1 MKITAFNPLIIT
13 RDPDTAIELFEKLG
27 FKQHHI
33 KQNISEIKTT
43 DVRMKDENGFYVDIA
58 QGDGEYTMIR
68 INVDDFDEAIE
79 FFMSHGFRKPHHER
93 AHKTVDTGSSR
104 YTMVVSPSGYI
115 LAVSQHIKDND

>member
-1 MKITAFNPLIIT
+1 MKITTFNPLIIT
-13 RDPDTAIELFEKLG
+13 RDPDAAIELFEKLG
-27 FKQHHI
+27 FKQHHV

-68 INVDDFDEAIE
+68 VNVDDFDEAIE
-79 FFMSHGFRKPHHER
+79 FFMSHGFRKPNHER

>member
-1 MKITAFNPLIIT
+1 MKITTFNPLIIT
-13 RDPDTAIELFEKLG
+13 RDPDAAIELFEKLG
-27 FKQHHI
+27 FKQHHV

-68 INVDDFDEAIE
+68 VNVDDFDEAIE
-79 FFMSHGFRKPHHER
+79 FFMSHGFRKPNHER

-115 LAVSQHIKDND
+115 LAVSQHIK

>member
-1 MKITAFNPLIIT
+1 MKITTFNPLIIT
-13 RDPDTAIELFEKLG
+13 RDPDAAIELFEKLG
-27 FKQHHI
+27 FKQHHV
-33 KQNISEIKTT
+33 KQNISEIETT

-115 LAVSQHIKDND
+115 LAVSQHKK

>member
-1 MKITAFNPLIIT
+1 MKITTFNPLIIT
-13 RDPDTAIELFEKLG
+13 RDPDAAIELFEKLG
-27 FKQHHI
+27 FKQHHV

-68 INVDDFDEAIE
+68 VNVDDFDEAIE

-115 LAVSQHIKDND
+115 LAVSQHKK

>member
-1 MKITAFNPLIIT
+1 MKITTFNPLIIT
-13 RDPDTAIELFEKLG
+13 RDPDAAIELFEKLG

-58 QGDGEYTMIR
+58 QGAGEYTMIR
-68 INVDDFDEAIE
+68 VNVDDFDEAIE
-79 FFMSHGFRKPHHER
+79 FFMFHGFRKPNHER

>member
-1 MKITAFNPLIIT
+1 MKITTFNPLIIT

-27 FKQHHI
+27 FKQHHV

-43 DVRMKDENGFYVDIA
+43 DVRMKDDNGFYVDIV

-68 INVDDFDEAIE
+68 VNVDDFDEAIE

>member
-1 MKITAFNPLIIT
+1 MKITTFNPLIIT
-13 RDPDTAIELFEKLG
+13 RDPDAAIELFEKLG
-27 FKQHHI
+27 FKQHHV

-68 INVDDFDEAIE
+68 VNVDDFDEAIE
-79 FFMSHGFRKPHHER
+79 FFMSHGFRKPNHER

-115 LAVSQHIKDND
+115 LAVSQHKK